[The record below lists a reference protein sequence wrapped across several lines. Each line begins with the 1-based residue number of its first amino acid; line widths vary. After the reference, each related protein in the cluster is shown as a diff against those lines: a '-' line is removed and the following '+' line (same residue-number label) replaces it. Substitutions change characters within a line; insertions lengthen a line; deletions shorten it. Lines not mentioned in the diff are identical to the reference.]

1 MKKLI
6 AYYVSCLKDDG
17 VFEMRRLRIK
27 RAACSISI
35 SLFFFSS
42 LFYRLILDAH
52 NNRQWKFNV
61 HRIKFSTK
69 CEPTFWLRFCAFFPM
84 CLFFFH
90 CLYLALSCIFRCYII
105 VCQGEAQWNKCTG
118 YKYLIIYCLPH
129 RLQQINIFMRTQ
141 NITAEKYRRL
151 LVCWVVGFPETFKR
165 IAIYFIIHYDGT
177 VNGFEYHP
185 GSLMCRF
192 SVSLACICILGVHMI
207 FVEII
212 RIKMRQNILD
222 ISTTHTHKSQWET

>member
-1 MKKLI
+1 M
-6 AYYVSCLKDDG
+6 
-17 VFEMRRLRIK
+17 
-27 RAACSISI
+27 
-35 SLFFFSS
+35 
-42 LFYRLILDAH
+42 
-52 NNRQWKFNV
+52 WK
-61 HRIKFSTK
+61 
-69 CEPTFWLRFCAFFPM
+69 PTFWLRCCAFFPDVFI
-84 CLFFFH
+84 FFPH

-118 YKYLIIYCLPH
+118 YNYLIIYCLPH

-141 NITAEKYRRL
+141 NISAEKYWRL
-151 LVCWVVGFPETFKR
+151 LVCWVVGFSETFKR

-207 FVEII
+207 FTEII
-212 RIKMRQNILD
+212 RIKMRQNILYIYNIHTKASEKLKLNWWDAESSRFGLFGSHQCD
-222 ISTTHTHKSQWET
+222 IECIQHTATQWYHKFVSCTQTHAPSAKLSIPRKFVSVLWK